1 MIIKALL
8 ILLGLLAVSIIWSA
22 VVVSKR
28 ADEQHEKQ
36 RLICSF
42 STKIYKNSFDLD
54 EDEED
59 A

>member
-8 ILLGLLAVSIIWSA
+8 ILLGLLAVAIIWSA

-28 ADEQHEKQ
+28 ADERNKE
-36 RLICSF
+36 
-42 STKIYKNSFDLD
+42 N
-54 EDEED
+54 EDN